1 MNEQNPQD
9 WCPTDMNEQT
19 THDRIKK
26 IICTDIASGTSAS
39 DLNNDT
45 SLFDDLQLDS
55 IQLIELVTQ
64 IESEFSIDM
73 DDEDMDFQ
81 HFATVHT
88 LAEFVNGIVAR

>member
-1 MNEQNPQD
+1 
-9 WCPTDMNEQT
+9 MNEQT
-19 THDRIKK
+19 THERIKK
-26 IICTDIASGTSAS
+26 IICTDIAAGTSAS